1 MFFVEQL
8 LKKVI
13 ENNSTNNIGLGNYYG
28 WRRGGKLRR
37 FLSGAIMILV
47 LFSLMTSAINI
58 QLVKTSPSP
67 TTIIVPDDY
76 LTIQEAINNANERD
90 TIFVRNGT
98 YHEHVL
104 VDKTVSL
111 TGENKNT
118 TIIDGNQA
126 GTVVTVT
133 ADNVSIN
140 GFTIQN
146 GEIGLDLNSNGN
158 TVTSNI
164 FSFNG
169 AQETDLKTNLEIYPE
184 PPSVPIWLFLYDL
197 IDSGYTEFLDLT
209 TDTPLLEIEVIGHS
223 DVAEL
228 CLGLFYDENMDGV
241 PQLNEYVGFASRDK
255 VTWITIPN
263 PAKGR
268 YIIKVQ
274 GWNVLGNP
282 GHFDREII
290 KYNGYGICTYQ
301 TFNNTISQNLIVD
314 NNGGIYL
321 QSCSN
326 IVVHSNNIT
335 RNWGGIIVGDIV
347 DSIIDSNQANGNN
360 QTVCLRNARNINVTN
375 NVLSNNTFGM
385 HIWNSSRINVT
396 ENELYSHQGW
406 GIGLILSFDSHVG
419 NNTISTVYGLD
430 GIRLMFSSGNNLT
443 GNNIS
448 YCEHSGILLWY
459 DCYNNNAIDN
469 YISHSGFQGWGHGH
483 GVEILLSHNNVFSN
497 NTISFNERNQGIV
510 AIETSN
516 NIFIGNLISSN
527 CIGIQLRSSFGNYVY
542 HNNII
547 DNWEQQ
553 GFDDTGENFWDGG
566 YPCGG
571 NYWSTYTGIDLYS
584 GPDQNETGSD
594 GIGDTAHTITET
606 NQDNYPL
613 MKPYPWDPHD
623 IGITSVECSR
633 NASGWGYNVTI
644 NLMMFNYGNYS
655 EIFDVRVYANET
667 LIGEISSIELASRDF
682 AIIPFVWNTSILSR
696 GNYTI
701 KAVADTVLGEIDTA
715 DNAFIDNWVLIT
727 KIGDFGG
734 GLPPEFFN
742 FDNEVDGIDLA
753 LFIQC
758 CKSLAPPEAM
768 YLADLGGGLPPQFF
782 AYDVKVDGLD
792 LALFIACY
800 KGNGPDTG

>member
-1 MFFVEQL
+1 MKRTVSGIMLAL
-8 LKKVI
+8 LF
-13 ENNSTNNIGLGNYYG
+13 LGM
-28 WRRGGKLRR
+28 LALA
-37 FLSGAIMILV
+37 F
-47 LFSLMTSAINI
+47 NI
-58 QLVKTSPSP
+58 QPVESEA

-76 LTIQEAINNANERD
+76 PTIQEAINHANEED
-90 TIFVRNGT
+90 TIFVKNGT
-98 YHEHVL
+98 YYEHV
-104 VDKTVSL
+104 VVNTTVSL
-111 TGENKNT
+111 VGENKND
-118 TIIDGNQA
+118 TIIDGSQA
-126 GTVVTVT
+126 GIVVTVT

-146 GEIGLDLNSNGN
+146 GEIGLDLNSHGN

-169 AQETDLKTNLEIYPE
+169 AQETDLKTNLEVYPE

-209 TDTPLLEIEVIGHS
+209 TDTPLLEVEVIGHS

-290 KYNGYGICTYQ
+290 KYNGYGIGTYQ

-326 IVVHSNNIT
+326 IVVHSNNMT

-360 QTVCLRNARNINVTN
+360 QTICLRNARNVNVTN
-375 NVLSNNTFGM
+375 NMLSNNTFGI

-406 GIGLILSFDSHVG
+406 SIGLILSFDSHVA
-419 NNTISTVYGLD
+419 NNTISTVYVLD

-469 YISHSGFQGWGHGH
+469 YLSHSGFQGWGHGH

-527 CIGIQLRSSFGNYVY
+527 CKGIQLRSSFGNYVY

-553 GFDDTGENFWDGG
+553 GFDDTGENFWDNG
-566 YPCGG
+566 YPLGG
-571 NYWSTYTGIDLYS
+571 NYWSDYDGTDLNS
-584 GPDQNETGSD
+584 GPYQNLTGSD
-594 GIGDTAHTITET
+594 GIGDTPYIIDND
-606 NQDNYPL
+606 NQDRYPL
-613 MKPYPWDPHD
+613 MNPYPWDPHD
-623 IGITSVECSR
+623 LGITNLVTSKSVIGQGFDLYI
-633 NASGWGYNVTI
+633 NATI
-644 NLMMFNYGNYS
+644 FNYGN
-655 EIFDVRVYANET
+655 NTET
-667 LIGEISSIELASRDF
+667 FNVAAYTNSTIIDTTEVTLTSRNF
-682 AIIPFVWNTSILSR
+682 TVITFTWNTTGFAL

-701 KAVADTVLGEIDTA
+701 SAYAWPVPSETDLA
-715 DNAFIDNWVLIT
+715 DNT
-727 KIGDFGG
+727 Y
-734 GLPPEFFN
+734 
-742 FDNEVDGIDLA
+742 VDGWVIVAILGDVNGDGIVDIFDCVVIALAFGSTPTSPGWNPNADVNGDNIVDIFDLVVVA
-753 LFIQC
+753 LH
-758 CKSLAPPEAM
+758 
-768 YLADLGGGLPPQFF
+768 F
-782 AYDVKVDGLD
+782 AETQ
-792 LALFIACY
+792 
-800 KGNGPDTG
+800 P